1 MSDIKINLLV
11 LHSVWAPPYWMTPR
25 TRTLHE
31 QKAQTIK
38 TQRKAA
44 SYSRGLC
51 DIPSPT
57 VKNNCYNYQRSDNH
71 YSLHTVKKQNT
82 YL

>member
-1 MSDIKINLLV
+1 MSDIKINLLL
-11 LHSVWAPPYWMTPR
+11 LHSVWAPPYWITPQ
-25 TRTLHE
+25 TRTLQE

-38 TQRKAA
+38 TH
-44 SYSRGLC
+44 SRGLC

-71 YSLHTVKKQNT
+71 YSLHTVKRSTVKKQNT